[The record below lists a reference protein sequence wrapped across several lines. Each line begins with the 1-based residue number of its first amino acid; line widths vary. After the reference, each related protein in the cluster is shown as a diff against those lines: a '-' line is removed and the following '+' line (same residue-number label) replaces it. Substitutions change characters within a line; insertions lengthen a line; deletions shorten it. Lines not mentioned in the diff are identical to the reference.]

1 MRGGDVPDPQCVLH
15 KVAGFIIRTFTFSL
29 SSLHPP
35 VQENSEI
42 LD

>member
-1 MRGGDVPDPQCVLH
+1 MRGGDVPDPQCVL

-35 VQENSEI
+35 VPENSEI